1 MGRGALARIN
11 SMARTLTATVDCM
24 ECGTPYTG
32 SWPGPD
38 EDQELDE
45 APVAVQECP
54 VCLYQQEETWP
65 GWAYSTEAG

>member
-1 MGRGALARIN
+1 
-11 SMARTLTATVDCM
+11 VDCM
-24 ECGTPYTG
+24 ECGTPYIG